1 MRQSSLQVE
10 CPYLIVSHQTVQDA
24 LTPSNPGTYHCGQ
37 NPVDIRTEAP
47 MATIQE
53 LKAQYEGLDQ
63 ELPSKGEEAIDP
75 SCLLTFQYEYPNQQ
89 SQVEIDTDEFTA
101 VCPWTGLPDYGVLT
115 ISYVPGD
122 SCIELKSLK
131 YYLLSYRDVGI
142 VQEHA
147 ANRILNDLVAVCQ
160 PRSMK
165 ITLDYKVRG
174 GLHTAV
180 SVEYEGERNRD
191 QGGK

>member
-1 MRQSSLQVE
+1 
-10 CPYLIVSHQTVQDA
+10 
-24 LTPSNPGTYHCGQ
+24 
-37 NPVDIRTEAP
+37 
-47 MATIQE
+47 MATIEE

-89 SQVEIDTDEFTA
+89 AQVEIDTDEFTA

-160 PRSMK
+160 PQTMM

-174 GLHTAV
+174 GLHTTV
-180 SVEYEGERNRD
+180 TVEHHRD
-191 QGGK
+191 QGGR

>member
-1 MRQSSLQVE
+1 
-10 CPYLIVSHQTVQDA
+10 
-24 LTPSNPGTYHCGQ
+24 
-37 NPVDIRTEAP
+37 

-53 LKAQYEGLDQ
+53 LKEQYEGLDQ
-63 ELPSKGEEAIDP
+63 ELPSKGEEAIEP
-75 SCLLTFQYEYPNQQ
+75 SCLLTFQYEYPSQQ
-89 SQVEIDTDEFTA
+89 SLVEIDTDEFTA
-101 VCPWTGLPDYGVLT
+101 VCPWTGLPDYGVLRIT
-115 ISYVPGD
+115 YIPGD

-180 SVEYEGERNRD
+180 SVEYDGVHDRND
-191 QGGK
+191 GGK

>member
-1 MRQSSLQVE
+1 
-10 CPYLIVSHQTVQDA
+10 
-24 LTPSNPGTYHCGQ
+24 
-37 NPVDIRTEAP
+37 
-47 MATIQE
+47 MATINE
-53 LKAQYEGLDQ
+53 LREQYEGLDQ
-63 ELPSKGEEAIDP
+63 ELPAKSEEAIDP
-75 SCLLTFQYEYPNQQ
+75 ACLLTFKYEYPNQQ

-115 ISYVPGD
+115 ISYVPDD

-147 ANRILNDLVAVCQ
+147 ANRILNDLVAACQ

-180 SVEYEGERNRD
+180 TVEHNV
-191 QGGK
+191 GK

>member
-1 MRQSSLQVE
+1 
-10 CPYLIVSHQTVQDA
+10 
-24 LTPSNPGTYHCGQ
+24 
-37 NPVDIRTEAP
+37 

-53 LKAQYEGLDQ
+53 LKEQYQGLDQ

-101 VCPWTGLPDYGVLT
+101 VCPWTGLPDYGVLR

-131 YYLLSYRDVGI
+131 FYLLSYRDVGI

-147 ANRILNDLVAVCQ
+147 ANRVLNDLVAVCQ

-174 GLHTAV
+174 GLHTV
-180 SVEYEGERNRD
+180 VTVEHIRD
-191 QGGK
+191 EAGK

>member
-1 MRQSSLQVE
+1 
-10 CPYLIVSHQTVQDA
+10 
-24 LTPSNPGTYHCGQ
+24 
-37 NPVDIRTEAP
+37 

-53 LKAQYEGLDQ
+53 LKEKYEGLDR
-63 ELPSKGEEAIDP
+63 ELPAKGEEVIDP
-75 SCLLTFQYEYPNQQ
+75 SCLLTFEYEYPTQQ
-89 SQVEIDTDEFTA
+89 AQVEIDTDEFTA

-165 ITLDYKVRG
+165 VTLDYKVRG

-180 SVEYEGERNRD
+180 TVEYSKDRGA
-191 QGGK
+191 K

>member
-1 MRQSSLQVE
+1 
-10 CPYLIVSHQTVQDA
+10 
-24 LTPSNPGTYHCGQ
+24 
-37 NPVDIRTEAP
+37 
-47 MATIQE
+47 MATINE
-53 LKAQYEGLDQ
+53 LKENYEGLDQ
-63 ELPSKGEEAIDP
+63 ELPWKGEEAVDP
-75 SCLLTFQYEYPNQQ
+75 SCLLTFQYEYPDQQ

-115 ISYVPGD
+115 ISYVPGE
-122 SCIELKSLK
+122 SCMELKSLK

-147 ANRILNDLVAVCQ
+147 VNRILNDLVAICH

-174 GLHTAV
+174 GLHTTV
-180 SVEYEGERNRD
+180 SVEHSRD
-191 QGGK
+191 KGGK

>member
-1 MRQSSLQVE
+1 
-10 CPYLIVSHQTVQDA
+10 
-24 LTPSNPGTYHCGQ
+24 
-37 NPVDIRTEAP
+37 
-47 MATIQE
+47 MATINE
-53 LKAQYEGLDQ
+53 LKEQYEGLDQ
-63 ELPSKGEEAIDP
+63 ELPWKGEEAVDP
-75 SCLLTFQYEYPNQQ
+75 SCLLTFQYEYPDQQ

-115 ISYVPGD
+115 ISYVPGE

-147 ANRILNDLVAVCQ
+147 VNRILNDLVAICH

-174 GLHTAV
+174 GLHTTV
-180 SVEYEGERNRD
+180 SVEHSRD
-191 QGGK
+191 KGAK

>member
-1 MRQSSLQVE
+1 MPLM
-10 CPYLIVSHQTVQDA
+10 
-24 LTPSNPGTYHCGQ
+24 
-37 NPVDIRTEAP
+37 EAP
-47 MATIQE
+47 MATINE
-53 LKAQYEGLDQ
+53 LKEQYEGLDQ
-63 ELPSKGEEAIDP
+63 ELPWKGEEAVDP
-75 SCLLTFQYEYPNQQ
+75 SCLLTFQYEYPDQQ

-115 ISYVPGD
+115 ISYVPGE

-147 ANRILNDLVAVCQ
+147 VNRILNDLVAICH

-174 GLHTAV
+174 GLHTTV
-180 SVEYEGERNRD
+180 SVEHSRD
-191 QGGK
+191 KGGK